1 MASGWRF
8 FLGQPDCPDGLS
20 RSGRGRLVTEVEGK
34 NSAVWEAAGP
44 RGTGFLVLG
53 RQTACRQAPSW
64 APEAPPKSWG
74 LMGGVLFSNIKA
86 HSYIHHSSPRPPCPH
101 EQTTCWNWNELG
113 LGYKVAKG

>member
-53 RQTACRQAPSW
+53 QETARRQAPSW
-64 APEAPPKSWG
+64 APESWG
-74 LMGGVLFSNIKA
+74 LDEGVVFLQYQS
-86 HSYIHHSSPRPPCPH
+86 
-101 EQTTCWNWNELG
+101 TL
-113 LGYKVAKG
+113 L

>member
-53 RQTACRQAPSW
+53 RERAHRQAPSW
-64 APEAPPKSWG
+64 APEAPPESWG
-74 LMGGVLFSNIKA
+74 LDGRGSFSLISK
-86 HSYIHHSSPRPPCPH
+86 HTPIFTIRPPALPALMSK
-101 EQTTCWNWNELG
+101 QIAGTGMSLG
-113 LGYKVAKG
+113 WVIR